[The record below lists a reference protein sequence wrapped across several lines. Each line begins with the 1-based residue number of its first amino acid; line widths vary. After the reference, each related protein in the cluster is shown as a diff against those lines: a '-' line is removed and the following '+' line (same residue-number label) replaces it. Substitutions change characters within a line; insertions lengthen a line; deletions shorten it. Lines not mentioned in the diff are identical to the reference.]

1 MKRAA
6 SLKRD
11 TAQANVERDGRAQ
24 REDGLWYRT
33 RAMKTHPRLALLLSL
48 ASFVGLAACG
58 GGAEPPVAPPPMPS
72 ASAAPAPT
80 DTAPAASA
88 APAAS
93 DSSAAAMP
101 SAPADPPKPPATL
114 SLHDAGF
121 QTPESVFYDAKN
133 DVYLVS
139 NVNGGP
145 SAADNNGF
153 ISRVSPDGSKVE
165 LKWIEAGKKGVKLDA
180 PKGLTAVGDT
190 LYVADLTRVR
200 MFDLSSGKPKGEV
213 ALKDATFANDL
224 AADPDGNVYV
234 SDTGV
239 KIDASGITPTKSDA
253 IYAINKKG
261 KAVKIAQGDDLGHP
275 NGLLWVGDS
284 ANGKL
289 WCVTF
294 GSGEL
299 YSVDTSLAAY
309 LGKPAPKG
317 TPVKLP
323 KGQLDGIVPLADG
336 SLLVSSW
343 EGKAIYRG
351 TPGGTFTLVI
361 PGLKAPADIGYDGKR
376 GRVLVPL
383 FMDSAVEAYDIK

>member
-1 MKRAA
+1 MKNITRLA
-6 SLKRD
+6 SL
-11 TAQANVERDGRAQ
+11 
-24 REDGLWYRT
+24 
-33 RAMKTHPRLALLLSL
+33 LSVATL
-48 ASFVGLAACG
+48 VASFGALAACAG
-58 GGAEPPVAPPPMPS
+58 SEPPVAAPPMPS
-72 ASAAPAPT
+72 ASAPA
-80 DTAPAASA
+80 DTTPPAASA

-93 DSSAAAMP
+93 DSSAAATP
-101 SAPADPPKPPATL
+101 PPPPEPTKPAASL

-139 NVNGGP
+139 NINGGP

-153 ISRVSPDGSKVE
+153 ISRVSADGSKVE

-180 PKGLTAVGDT
+180 PKGLTAVGDV

-200 MFDLSSGKPKGEV
+200 TFDLSTGKPKGEI

-224 AADPDGNVYV
+224 AADPDGTVYA
-234 SDTGV
+234 SDSGI
-239 KIDASGITPTKSDA
+239 KIDASGVTPTKSDA
-253 IYAINKKG
+253 IYAIKKG
-261 KAVKIAQGDDLGHP
+261 KAVKIAKGDDLGHP

-284 ANGKL
+284 TNGKL

-317 TPVKLP
+317 NVVKLP
-323 KGQLDGIVPLADG
+323 KGQLDGLVSLADG

-343 EGKAIYRG
+343 EAQAIYRG

-361 PGLKAPADIGYDGKR
+361 PGLKAPADIGYDTKR
-376 GRVLVPL
+376 GRVLAPL
-383 FMDSAVEAYDIK
+383 FQDSAVEAYDIK